1 MLGFESHHRSG
12 FSLNHFHSLCGK
24 DYEMIMILIKICLFK
39 TLRVIDNS
47 FFSPMIS
54 RGRFAEVS
62 KDDTAST
69 HIIIFLYFTHSI
81 CVGQLVDNS
90 LRLQPVFW
98 KGGYFLWITG
108 SVVLHFAFV
117 VTASFYWF
125 SFWVCSFPCLS
136 FFVCFPSVVSLTLIS
151 IACLVLCS
159 VSSSCSPRVLFS
171 PSFLLAYVRLRCS

>member
-24 DYEMIMILIKICLFK
+24 DYEMIMILIKIRLFK
-39 TLRVIDNS
+39 TLRVVDNS
-47 FFSPMIS
+47 FFSTHD
-54 RGRFAEVS
+54 FQDADVS

-69 HIIIFLYFTHSI
+69 HIILFLYFTRSI

-90 LRLQPVFW
+90 LRLQPFPW

-117 VTASFYWF
+117 VTASFYCF
-125 SFWVCSFPCLS
+125 SFRVCSFPCLS
-136 FFVCFPSVVSLTLIS
+136 FFVRFPSVVSLTRIS

-159 VSSSCSPRVLFS
+159 VSSSCSPCVLFS
-171 PSFLLAYVRLRCS
+171 PSFLLAYVHLRCS